1 MIALRLCI
9 FKGISY
15 GKVFKV
21 LHLFCWMNANKVY
34 FAFQNFGQK
43 NVLEP
48 DLIYFAFISLC
59 QNCICLWAFEKSVEI
74 IIENKLRCYVKL
86 CIQHLK
92 QDMIK
97 KNKLLKIWHF
107 SKNVQKSKKYQSL
120 VVCFK
125 HTTKLVVEHC
135 IKTQLFLFERVS
147 IPWIRR

>member
-1 MIALRLCI
+1 MIALRFCI

-92 QDMIK
+92 RTWSKRINCSKFDTFQKMSRK
-97 KNKLLKIWHF
+97 VKNINPWSFVSNVLL
-107 SKNVQKSKKYQSL
+107 N
-120 VVCFK
+120 
-125 HTTKLVVEHC
+125 
-135 IKTQLFLFERVS
+135 
-147 IPWIRR
+147 